1 MEISY
6 TQLLNYG
13 ALIITQFAVG
23 KKGSFVYAL
32 LMHMNLYLVSLVIV
46 LSDIFLMFFVGKLFD
61 ASARFFPFNALHHRA
76 ERLEQKMQSS
86 TLARRLGKIGTA
98 SVLVLTATPF
108 AGGVWS
114 GMILAKTLHIQNSK
128 AYWLTGIGSVIGCAI
143 FFLAAEGLIELL

>member
-1 MEISY
+1 MEITY

-32 LMHMNLYLVSLVIV
+32 LMHMNLYIVSLVII
-46 LSDIFLMFFVGKLFD
+46 LSDVFLMFVIGKLFD
-61 ASARFFPFNALHHRA
+61 ASARFFPFSALHHRA
-76 ERLEQKMQSS
+76 ERLEKKMKASV
-86 TLARRLGKIGTA
+86 LAGRVGKIGTA
-98 SVLVLTATPF
+98 SVLILTATPF

-114 GMILAKTLHIQNSK
+114 GMILAKTLQIQNSK

-143 FFLAAEGLIELL
+143 FFLAAEGLIELF

>member
-1 MEISY
+1 MELTY
-6 TQLLNYG
+6 TKLLNYG

-32 LMHMNLYLVSLVIV
+32 LLHMNLYMVSLVIIV
-46 LSDIFLMFFVGKLFD
+46 SDIFLMFVIGKLFD
-61 ASARFFPFNALHHRA
+61 ASTRFFPFNKLQHRA
-76 ERLEQKMQSS
+76 ERLEQKMQTSA
-86 TLARRLGKIGTA
+86 LAGKIRKIGTA
-98 SVLVLTATPF
+98 GVLVITATPF

-114 GMILAKTLHIQNSK
+114 GMILAKILQIRNSR